1 MQGPAYSRHYVRH
14 VIQVLLQLLIVTAVA
29 LLTRLVLLEAH
40 SLWLDEA
47 ISLET
52 AARNSPA
59 DLWSFLRRWDM
70 HPPLYYQLLDI
81 WTTFLGTSLTALRVP
96 SALAGTLTVPIYYV
110 AVMQLSRRRT
120 AFVAALLLALAP
132 MQVEIGQEARMY
144 ALLTL
149 WVCGALVCMVNLL
162 RREAMDSARGFW
174 LGLAVCLAGASY
186 THNTGG
192 PFLAV
197 ALTLPV
203 LAWRWMA
210 RRGHAFPQ
218 YPALNARGFT
228 FNWVTA
234 LGLAFLMWL
243 PWAPA
248 FGAQSARIVGE
259 FWIQPLT
266 VETVAWTYL
275 RLTGFN
281 WLDAPVLQLAGF
293 GFLLGLAGLGVWHL
307 RRSPV
312 IGFLLLGL
320 FLVPP
325 LMASAA
331 EIVKPIWHIRSLN
344 WIHLPLLMTAAVGIC
359 GLKAGPGVR
368 PEPGN
373 AWQRLSYR
381 LKAPLQIAA
390 ILLLCAGQVAALA
403 GYYRDG
409 EREGWRDAAALI
421 ASRAGE
427 GGAVL
432 FHANWAQLPFAY
444 HYATVEEYADVEG
457 APAIEQIPL
466 PEPVFSGDVAEPK
479 MFRVHLPYMHERLI
493 GRERLFLVYSHD
505 WYTDPERLIVRAL
518 EVRYRVAADWEFEAI
533 RVIEYVSRDG

>member
-1 MQGPAYSRHYVRH
+1 MQGPSYSRHYVRQ
-14 VIQVLLQLLIVTAVA
+14 VTQVLLQLLVVTAVA

-52 AARNSPA
+52 TARNSPA
-59 DLWSFLRRWDM
+59 DLWPFLRRWDM
-70 HPPLYYQLLDI
+70 HPPFYYQVLDI

-96 SALAGTLTVPIYYV
+96 SVLAGTLTVPVYYI

-120 AFVAALLLALAP
+120 AFVAALLLALTP

-210 RRGHAFPQ
+210 RRGHKFPQ

-248 FGAQSARIVGE
+248 FWAQTVRIVWE
-259 FWIQPLT
+259 FWVQPLT

-281 WLDAPVLQLAGF
+281 WLDTPVLQLAGF
-293 GFLLGLAGLGVWHL
+293 GFLLGSGRSRRLALAPVAGDRASVAESLPGTAPDGRGRGDRKSHL
-307 RRSPV
+307 AHSLPE
-312 IGFLLLGL
+312 LD
-320 FLVPP
+320 P
-325 LMASAA
+325 SAA
-331 EIVKPIWHIRSLN
+331 AHDRGCGDMRTQDRFRRPIRSGQRMATPIAQAEGSPAN
-344 WIHLPLLMTAAVGIC
+344 CSDPAPVRGAGGRPGRLL
-359 GLKAGPGVR
+359 
-368 PEPGN
+368 
-373 AWQRLSYR
+373 
-381 LKAPLQIAA
+381 
-390 ILLLCAGQVAALA
+390 
-403 GYYRDG
+403 
-409 EREGWRDAAALI
+409 
-421 ASRAGE
+421 
-427 GGAVL
+427 
-432 FHANWAQLPFAY
+432 
-444 HYATVEEYADVEG
+444 
-457 APAIEQIPL
+457 
-466 PEPVFSGDVAEPK
+466 SG
-479 MFRVHLPYMHERLI
+479 R
-493 GRERLFLVYSHD
+493 
-505 WYTDPERLIVRAL
+505 
-518 EVRYRVAADWEFEAI
+518 
-533 RVIEYVSRDG
+533 

>member
-1 MQGPAYSRHYVRH
+1 M
-14 VIQVLLQLLIVTAVA
+14 LLQLLIVTAVA
-29 LLTRLVLLEAH
+29 LITRLVLLESH

-47 ISLET
+47 ITLEIT
-52 AARNSPA
+52 VRNSPA
-59 DLWSFLRRWDM
+59 DLWLFLRRWDM
-70 HPPLYYQLLDI
+70 HPPLHYQILDI
-81 WTTFLGTSLTALRVP
+81 WTTFLGISLTALRVP
-96 SALAGTLTVPIYYV
+96 SALAGALTIPVFYI
-110 AVMQLSRRRT
+110 AVMQLSHRRT

-149 WVCGALVCMVNLL
+149 WVCGALICMVNLL

-192 PFLAV
+192 PFLSM

-210 RRGHAFPQ
+210 RRGHEFPQ
-218 YPALNARGFT
+218 YPALNARGFM

-234 LGLAFLMWL
+234 LGLAVLMWL
-243 PWAPA
+243 PWTAA
-248 FGAQSARIVGE
+248 FGAQTARIVGE
-259 FWIQPLT
+259 FWVQPLT

-281 WLDAPVLQLAGF
+281 WLDASVLQLVGF
-293 GFLLGLAGLGVWHL
+293 GLLLGLAGLGVWRL
-307 RRSPV
+307 RWSPV
-312 IGFLLLGL
+312 TGFLLLGL

-325 LMASAA
+325 LMAAAA

-359 GLKAGPGVR
+359 GLKIGPGAR
-368 PEPGN
+368 PDPGN
-373 AWQRLSYR
+373 AWQRLSHR

-390 ILLLCAGQVAALA
+390 ILLLCMGQAAALA

-421 ASRAGE
+421 SARAGDGE
-427 GGAVL
+427 VVL

-444 HYATVEEYADVEG
+444 HYATMEE

-479 MFRVHLPYMHERLI
+479 MTRAHLPYMHERII

-505 WYTDPERLIVRAL
+505 WYTDPEKLVIRAL
-518 EVRYRVAADWEFEAI
+518 ENRYRVAADWEFEAI

>member
-1 MQGPAYSRHYVRH
+1 MQGPAYSRHYVTH
-14 VIQVLLQLLIVTAVA
+14 VTQVLLQLLIVTAVA

-59 DLWSFLRRWDM
+59 DLWPFLRRWDM
-70 HPPLYYQLLDI
+70 HPPLYYQVLDI

-96 SALAGTLTVPIYYV
+96 SALAGTLTVPLYYV

-174 LGLAVCLAGASY
+174 IGLAVCLAGAAY

-192 PFLAV
+192 PFLV
-197 ALTLPV
+197 ASLTLPV
-203 LAWRWMA
+203 LAWRWLA
-210 RRGHAFPQ
+210 RRGHEFRQ

-228 FNWVTA
+228 FNWATT
-234 LGLAFLMWL
+234 LGLALLMWL

-248 FGAQSARIVGE
+248 FWTQTVRVAGE
-259 FWIQPLT
+259 FWVQPLT
-266 VETVAWTYL
+266 LETVAWTYL

-281 WLDAPVLQLAGF
+281 WLGAPALQLAGF
-293 GFLLGLAGLGVWHL
+293 VLLLGLAGVGVWRM

-312 IGFLLLGL
+312 RGFLLLGL

-325 LMASAA
+325 LMALAA
-331 EIVKPIWHIRSLN
+331 EFVKPIWHIRSLN
-344 WIHLPLLMTAAVGIC
+344 WIHLPLLATVAVGIC
-359 GLKAGPGVR
+359 GLKADAGARADPGTVR
-368 PEPGN
+368 
-373 AWQRLSYR
+373 QRLGRR
-381 LKAPLQIAA
+381 LRPALQISAVV
-390 ILLLCAGQVAALA
+390 LLCLGQVAALI

-409 EREGWRDAAALI
+409 EREGWRQAAALV
-421 ASRAGE
+421 AAQAV
-427 GGAVL
+427 GGDAVL
-432 FHANWAQLPFAY
+432 LHANWAQLPFAY
-444 HYATVEEYADVEG
+444 HYAVQEG
-457 APAIEQIPL
+457 PAIEQIPI
-466 PEPVFSGDVAEPK
+466 PEPVFAGEVAEPR
-479 MFRVHLPYMHERLI
+479 MTRADLPYLQEQLA

-505 WYTDPERLIVRAL
+505 WYTDPESLVLAAL
-518 EVRYRVAADWEFEAI
+518 EAEYRMAEAWEFEAI
-533 RVIEYVSRDG
+533 RVIVYVSGG

>member
-1 MQGPAYSRHYVRH
+1 MQGPAYSRHYVTH
-14 VIQVLLQLLIVTAVA
+14 VTQVLLQLMIVTGIA

-47 ISLET
+47 ISLEI

-59 DLWSFLRRWDM
+59 DLGSFLRRWDM
-70 HPPLYYQLLDI
+70 HPPLYYQVLDI

-96 SALAGTLTVPIYYV
+96 SALAGTLTVPLYYV

-192 PFLAV
+192 LFLAV

-210 RRGHAFPQ
+210 RRGHEFPQ

-228 FNWVTA
+228 FNWATT
-234 LGLAFLMWL
+234 LGLSLLMWL

-248 FGAQSARIVGE
+248 FWTQAVRVAGE
-259 FWIQPLT
+259 FWVQPLT
-266 VETVAWTYL
+266 PEMVAWTYL

-281 WLDAPVLQLAGF
+281 WLGAPALQLAGF
-293 GFLLGLAGLGVWHL
+293 ALILGLAGLGVWRM

-312 IGFLLLGL
+312 RGFLLLGL

-325 LMASAA
+325 LMAVVA
-331 EIVKPIWHIRSLN
+331 EFVKPVWHIRSLN
-344 WIHLPLLMTAAVGIC
+344 WISLPLLIAVAIGIC
-359 GLKAGPGVR
+359 GLKADAGTR
-368 PEPGN
+368 PDPGN
-373 AWQRLSYR
+373 AWRRLSHR

-409 EREGWRDAAALI
+409 EREGWQQAAALI
-421 ASRAGE
+421 AARAGE
-427 GGAVL
+427 GEVVL

-444 HYATVEEYADVEG
+444 HYAALEESPV
-457 APAIEQIPL
+457 IEQIPL

-479 MFRVHLPYMHERLI
+479 MSRARLPYMHEQLI

-505 WYTDPERLIVRAL
+505 WYTDPERLVIRAL
-518 EVRYRVAADWEFEAI
+518 EDRYRVAADWEFEAI